1 MSTIYAQSSGR
12 GRAAIAIIRVS
23 GPAAGAALRTL
34 AGDELP
40 PPRRASLRRLI
51 DPKSGQTI
59 DRALVLWFPGP
70 ASETGEDLAEFHVHG
85 GEATRAALFEA
96 LGQLPGLRPA
106 EPGEFA
112 RRSFANGKLDL
123 TAVEGLADLV
133 EAVTEAQ
140 RHQALR
146 QLDGELGALY
156 ETWRGQL
163 LGLQA
168 MVEGEIDFAEDG
180 VPQGVSKAIR
190 PQILGVRDQIT
201 QHLGDHRRGERLR
214 EGLNVVILG
223 APNVGK
229 STLLNALARRDVA
242 MVSDIAGTTRDAL
255 EVALDLGGY
264 PVTLIDTAGIRE
276 SADSLEAEGVRR
288 ALARAATA
296 DLKLVLVDAR
306 TWPAIDQTTKS
317 LLDQNSLVVLSRAD
331 LRTGSLDL
339 GGQEALAL
347 SVKTGNGLPALLQ
360 ALADAARQR
369 LEMSGELMPTRARH
383 RQALEATVTA
393 LGRASSANS
402 LELLAEDLR
411 LGIRALGRITGR
423 VDVEDMLDRLFAQFC
438 IGK

>member
-1 MSTIYAQSSGR
+1 MSTIYALSSGR
-12 GRAAIAIIRVS
+12 GRAAIAVIRVS
-23 GPAAGAALRTL
+23 GPEAGSALKAL
-34 AGDELP
+34 SGKDLLM
-40 PPRRASLRRLI
+40 PRRATLCKLT
-51 DPKSGQTI
+51 DPRSAAAI

-70 ASETGEDLAEFHVHG
+70 ASETGEDLAEFHIHG
-85 GEATRAALFEA
+85 GEATRLALFEA
-96 LGQLPGLRPA
+96 LGGMPGLRPA
-106 EPGEFA
+106 DPGEFA
-112 RRSFANGKLDL
+112 RRAFVHGKLDL
-123 TAVEGLADLV
+123 TAAEGLADLV

-140 RHQALR
+140 RRQALR

-168 MVEGEIDFAEDG
+168 MVEGEIDFSDDG
-180 VPQGVSKAIR
+180 VPEGVSKAIR
-190 PQILGVRDQIT
+190 PQILGVQAEIL

-242 MVSDIAGTTRDAL
+242 MVSDIPGTTRDAL

-264 PVTLIDTAGIRE
+264 PVTLVDTAGIRD
-276 SADSLEAEGVRR
+276 AANSLEAEGVRR
-288 ALARAATA
+288 ALTRAEVA
-296 DLKLVLVDAR
+296 DVKVILVDAL
-306 TWPAIDQTTKS
+306 TWPKIEPATEALLDGNS
-317 LLDQNSLVVLSRAD
+317 LLVVSRSD
-331 LRTGSLDL
+331 LAAKPIKSQGRRVWP
-339 GGQEALAL
+339 L
-347 SVKTGNGLPALLQ
+347 SVKTGAGLEDLLAALT
-360 ALADAARQR
+360 AAARER

-383 RQALEATVTA
+383 RQALEAAAAA
-393 LGRASSANS
+393 LGRAASSKS

-411 LGIRALGRITGR
+411 LGIRSLGRITGR